1 MAYKIGSVS
10 NLFAPTISTISF
22 VQLRIQ
28 LVRTSAYCFSFG
40 YHLNIFI
47 NKKDHIKSYIQA
59 LFPYTNIDSS
69 RLPSW
74 LFNRL
79 EICCPLD
86 NGVMT
91 SNKHIDM
98 FTIKLN
104 NRDILVIFSFFGFPS
119 LLFLTV
125 YLSTLRFLDYYR

>member
-10 NLFAPTISTISF
+10 NLFASTISTISF

-47 NKKDHIKSYIQA
+47 NKKYHIKSNIQCI
-59 LFPYTNIDSS
+59 YKYRQY

-79 EICCPLD
+79 EICCPLVD
-86 NGVMT
+86 GVMT

-125 YLSTLRFLDYYR
+125 YISTLRFVDYYR